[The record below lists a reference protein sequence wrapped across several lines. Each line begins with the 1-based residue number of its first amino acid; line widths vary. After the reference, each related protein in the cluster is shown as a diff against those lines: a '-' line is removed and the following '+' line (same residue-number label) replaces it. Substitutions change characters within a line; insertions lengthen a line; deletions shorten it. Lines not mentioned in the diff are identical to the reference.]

1 MLMPP
6 RHNLYSKVPCKYRMM
21 RLTALQC
28 DGPALDMNWL
38 TMLTA
43 NARLGRVATMAH
55 INEPTPAL
63 YGIPSI
69 SPSMASNS
77 SNESFINF
85 TFTSSGVPMGLQ
97 SSMLNR
103 LSTSLMYFLWHM
115 VMVRA
120 LRFLSN
126 ATPRQYFN
134 SPISL
139 IWNSP
144 LSLALSHSNLA

>member
-6 RHNLYSKVPCKYRMM
+6 RHNLDSKVPCKYRMM

-43 NARLGRVATMAH
+43 NARSGRVATMAY
-55 INEPTPAL
+55 INEPTLVL

-85 TFTSSGVPMGLQ
+85 TFTSSDVPMGLR

-134 SPISL
+134 SPRLL

-144 LSLALSHSNLA
+144 LSFALSHSNLA

>member
-1 MLMPP
+1 MLTPP
-6 RHNLYSKVPCKYRMM
+6 RHNLNSKVPCKYRMM

-43 NARLGRVATMAH
+43 NARSGRVATMAY
-55 INEPTPAL
+55 INEPTPVL

-103 LSTSLMYFLWHM
+103 LSTSLIYFLWHM

-126 ATPRQYFN
+126 VTPRQYFN
-134 SPISL
+134 SPRSL